1 LNQKGAD
8 AMPIDRKP
16 KKSRI
21 LLAVDGSEQS
31 ISAVRYIGKIFNK
44 NAKIVLFH
52 VGSDIPEVFKD
63 MNTDRST
70 ILGQI
75 PFEIWKA
82 HQEEA
87 IKGFMEKGRTILIR
101 SGFDPKAVEL
111 KVQNLKYGIA
121 RDIHRESCSDYDAL
135 VVGRTGVGR
144 VDDIITGSV
153 ASKLVEVTSHIPII
167 VVGEHPDSL
176 KILIALDGSEGSMKA
191 VNFTGDSLAAG
202 ICDIMLCHVIRP
214 LSLHGLKPED
224 LFISKHEADWIAS
237 DQGKVAPVII
247 EAKHRLIKAGH
258 SEDRISR
265 EILTY
270 QQSRAAAIV
279 KAAAD
284 GGCGTIA
291 LGRRGFTSVDM
302 FSMGRV
308 SLKIMYLAYR
318 PALWIVS

>member
-111 KVQNLKYGIA
+111 ESTKPKVRYRQRYSP
-121 RDIHRESCSDYDAL
+121 R
-135 VVGRTGVGR
+135 
-144 VDDIITGSV
+144 
-153 ASKLVEVTSHIPII
+153 
-167 VVGEHPDSL
+167 
-176 KILIALDGSEGSMKA
+176 
-191 VNFTGDSLAAG
+191 
-202 ICDIMLCHVIRP
+202 IM
-214 LSLHGLKPED
+214 
-224 LFISKHEADWIAS
+224 
-237 DQGKVAPVII
+237 Q
-247 EAKHRLIKAGH
+247 RL
-258 SEDRISR
+258 
-265 EILTY
+265 
-270 QQSRAAAIV
+270 
-279 KAAAD
+279 
-284 GGCGTIA
+284 
-291 LGRRGFTSVDM
+291 
-302 FSMGRV
+302 
-308 SLKIMYLAYR
+308 
-318 PALWIVS
+318 

>member
-1 LNQKGAD
+1 
-8 AMPIDRKP
+8 MPVDRQP

-31 ISAVRYIGKIFNK
+31 LSAVRYNGKIFNK

-63 MNTDRST
+63 MNADRST

-82 HQEEA
+82 HQEET
-87 IKGFMEKGRTILIR
+87 INGFMEKGRTILIR

-111 KVQNLKYGIA
+111 KAQHLKYGIA
-121 RDIHRESCSDYDAL
+121 
-135 VVGRTGVGR
+135 
-144 VDDIITGSV
+144 
-153 ASKLVEVTSHIPII
+153 
-167 VVGEHPDSL
+167 
-176 KILIALDGSEGSMKA
+176 
-191 VNFTGDSLAAG
+191 
-202 ICDIMLCHVIRP
+202 
-214 LSLHGLKPED
+214 
-224 LFISKHEADWIAS
+224 S
-237 DQGKVAPVII
+237 DQEIVAPVII

-270 QQSRAAAIV
+270 QQSRAAAIA

-284 GGCGTIA
+284 GGCGT
-291 LGRRGFTSVDM
+291 LVPGRRGFASVDM

-308 SLKIMYLAYR
+308 SLKILYLAYR